1 MFNSLLRSKQRRPS
15 ETTPLLA
22 ALSKYR
28 SRRNLDVDAE
38 DDSPDGI
45 AQYHGGEDEQ
55 EEDYEEDED
64 RRRDGPLLPVFS
76 STFLG
81 VRR

>member
-1 MFNSLLRSKQRRPS
+1 MFNSLLRSKKRRPS

-28 SRRNLDVDAE
+28 SRRNGDVDAE

-55 EEDYEEDED
+55 EEDED
-64 RRRDGPLLPVFS
+64 RRRDGTLLPVFS

-81 VRR
+81 MRR